1 MDLNQ
6 ALAEIKTKAKNQT
19 RGWMA
24 CTIGYKE
31 YLVPYDAG
39 VKLIQALE
47 NVQVIDKAY
56 STPSKVGP
64 ADRDD
69 FKFMPMHDNDY
80 IALQLSQLMQI
91 SFNEAREA
99 LYGTP
104 KNE

>member
-6 ALAEIKTKAKNQT
+6 ALAEIKTKNKNQP

>member
-6 ALAEIKTKAKNQT
+6 ALAEIKTKNKNQP

-99 LYGTP
+99 LYGTS
-104 KNE
+104 KSE

>member
-6 ALAEIKTKAKNQT
+6 ALTEIKTKAKNQQK
-19 RGWMA
+19 GWMA

-47 NVQVIDKAY
+47 NVMVIDKAY

-104 KNE
+104 KSE

>member
-6 ALAEIKTKAKNQT
+6 ALAEIKTKAKTQT
-19 RGWMA
+19 KGWMA

-31 YLVPYDAG
+31 YLLPYAAG
-39 VKLIQALE
+39 VQLIMALE
-47 NVQVIDKAY
+47 NVMVIDKAY
-56 STPSKVGP
+56 STPSKIGP

-91 SFNEAREA
+91 SFNDAREA
-99 LYGTP
+99 LVGTS

>member
-6 ALAEIKTKAKNQT
+6 ALAEIKTKTKNQT

-47 NVQVIDKAY
+47 NVLVIDKAY